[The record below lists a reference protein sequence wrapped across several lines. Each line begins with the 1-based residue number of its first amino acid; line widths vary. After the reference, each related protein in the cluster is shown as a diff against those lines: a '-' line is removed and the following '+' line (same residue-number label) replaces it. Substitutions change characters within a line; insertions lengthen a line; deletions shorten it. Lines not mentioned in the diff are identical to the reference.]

1 MAWMFCSRISNSLVG
16 NVHERA
22 LRVVYDD
29 YNSSYSELP
38 MIKNE
43 PIIHQQNVNVLMKE
57 ICKFENYLYPPLT
70 DMSQVCKINYNLRN
84 FKKLANIK
92 KLS

>member
-1 MAWMFCSRISNSLVG
+1 
-16 NVHERA
+16 
-22 LRVVYDD
+22 
-29 YNSSYSELP
+29 